1 MRIDHD
7 YLKGLLEAFEN
18 ADGPQT
24 NIQEL
29 AEKGFSYGTAAFLFH
44 MRLLDDKGLICQSDG
59 RAGFGVVESA
69 DGFVSWSVLP
79 LRLTAAGHDFID
91 ALRNREVWATLKES
105 FKDASM
111 GTLMTVSK
119 ELFNRALNK
128 QLNKYFD

>member
-1 MRIDHD
+1 MPEYAAILKSRISD
-7 YLKGLLEAFEN
+7 YGWIRFGVRVKIRGQ
-18 ADGPQT
+18 GQ
-24 NIQEL
+24 
-29 AEKGFSYGTAAFLFH
+29 
-44 MRLLDDKGLICQSDG
+44 GLICQSDG

-91 ALRNREVWATLKES
+91 ALRNREVWATLKAS

-128 QLNKYFD
+128 QPNKYFN

>member
-1 MRIDHD
+1 M
-7 YLKGLLEAFEN
+7 
-18 ADGPQT
+18 
-24 NIQEL
+24 
-29 AEKGFSYGTAAFLFH
+29 
-44 MRLLDDKGLICQSDG
+44 
-59 RAGFGVVESA
+59 
-69 DGFVSWSVLP
+69 P

-91 ALRNREVWATLKES
+91 ALRNREVWATLKAS